1 MYKTSYNHILE
12 FLDCFWPV
20 LVVIDFIASILGS
33 CVYSES
39 QKEAWNMYYDDVKK
53 WYQTYP
59 ELRPMITEA
68 LGEDGYLTNWEYD
81 DIRREVR
88 AIDNK
93 EYKDNLFRDLK
104 KRGMLEEH
112 AEPPTQPKTIE
123 VTQPKTIEVIPS
135 NPPRDSS
142 RVLEV
147 Q

>member
-1 MYKTSYNHILE
+1 VCTVSHK
-12 FLDCFWPV
+12 
-20 LVVIDFIASILGS
+20 
-33 CVYSES
+33 
-39 QKEAWNMYYDDVKK
+39 KEAWSFKYDAVKK

-59 ELRPMITEA
+59 ELRPIITEA
-68 LGEDGYLTNWEYD
+68 LGEDGYLTRWEYD
-81 DIRREVR
+81 DIRDEVR

-104 KRGMLEEH
+104 KRGMLKEH